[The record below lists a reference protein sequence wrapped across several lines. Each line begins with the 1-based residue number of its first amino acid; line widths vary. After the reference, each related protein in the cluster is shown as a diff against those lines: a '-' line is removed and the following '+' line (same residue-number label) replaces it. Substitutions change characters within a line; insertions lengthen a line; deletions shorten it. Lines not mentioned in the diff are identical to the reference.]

1 MPFGILFLFSV
12 NDLKGNRMGYF
23 NTISGKLSALTICYS
38 SQYSIYVFMTSLPN
52 TYIWKHTGNLFSTN
66 HKFINIYNYFCVEI
80 GKPVKL
86 LLIMVLTT
94 VPI

>member
-1 MPFGILFLFSV
+1 MPFGILFLFPV
-12 NDLKGNRMGYF
+12 NDLKDNRMEYLS
-23 NTISGKLSALTICYS
+23 TISGKISVLNICYTC
-38 SQYSIYVFMTSLPN
+38 QYSVYAFTTSLPN